1 MKLKICFLLLLGLAI
16 CEGKINSK
24 CPHKRTLEADQCAKK
39 GFFLLN
45 PEYQGH
51 QGDNLDHYCE

>member
-1 MKLKICFLLLLGLAI
+1 MKLHVCLLLFFGLAI
-16 CEGKINSK
+16 SEAKIASK
-24 CPHKRTLEADQCAKK
+24 CPHERTLEADQCAKK

-51 QGDNLDHYCE
+51 QGNSVDHYCE